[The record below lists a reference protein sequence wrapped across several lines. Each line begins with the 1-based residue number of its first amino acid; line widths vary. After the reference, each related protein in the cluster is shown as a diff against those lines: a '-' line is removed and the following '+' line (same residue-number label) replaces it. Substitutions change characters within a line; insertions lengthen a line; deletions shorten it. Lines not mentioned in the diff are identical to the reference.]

1 MLFPAVQFL
10 TLIPDLRVMEICRI
24 RIPRIIFSYAKDH
37 VWHIHSTIMLDNH
50 IYEGHTVAER
60 NMLCLVLKDL
70 D

>member
-1 MLFPAVQFL
+1 
-10 TLIPDLRVMEICRI
+10 MEICRI